1 MHDMTQTKVLH
12 TERYAQR
19 TKITISSC
27 VRHVVAI
34 TFILS
39 GMLKGVNIDGFS
51 QTTKEFLGLLGLNSC
66 CCYVIAA
73 CVCIGEIA
81 LGYTALNR
89 KLFIHCHW
97 AYPTVMAAFTCV
109 TYINLNDIYGGIES
123 CGCFGELIHFDPAQ
137 SFYKNLVLL
146 MACVALSLHAALTSQ
161 RPESFFAVLAR
172 QLPAI
177 MIASA
182 LPIVYSMIFM
192 HIISQSAYL
201 LIYVAICVISLAIAI
216 LYINGPRCY
225 FSQIAFLWDFSNL
238 YLMRRR

>member
-81 LGYTALNR
+81 LG
-89 KLFIHCHW
+89 IQH
-97 AYPTVMAAFTCV
+97 
-109 TYINLNDIYGGIES
+109 
-123 CGCFGELIHFDPAQ
+123 
-137 SFYKNLVLL
+137 
-146 MACVALSLHAALTSQ
+146 
-161 RPESFFAVLAR
+161 
-172 QLPAI
+172 
-177 MIASA
+177 
-182 LPIVYSMIFM
+182 
-192 HIISQSAYL
+192 
-201 LIYVAICVISLAIAI
+201 
-216 LYINGPRCY
+216 
-225 FSQIAFLWDFSNL
+225 
-238 YLMRRR
+238 

>member
-1 MHDMTQTKVLH
+1 MC
-12 TERYAQR
+12 A
-19 TKITISSC
+19 
-27 VRHVVAI
+27 
-34 TFILS
+34 
-39 GMLKGVNIDGFS
+39 
-51 QTTKEFLGLLGLNSC
+51 SC
-66 CCYVIAA
+66 CCYHIYSLRNAERGQYRRLQSNNQRIPRSPRVEFLLLLCDSGMCLYWRNSIR
-73 CVCIGEIA
+73 
-81 LGYTALNR
+81 YTALNR